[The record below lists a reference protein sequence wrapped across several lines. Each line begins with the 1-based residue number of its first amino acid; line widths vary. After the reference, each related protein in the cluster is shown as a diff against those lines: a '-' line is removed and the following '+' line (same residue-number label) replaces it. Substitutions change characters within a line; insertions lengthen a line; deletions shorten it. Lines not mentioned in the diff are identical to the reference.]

1 MVLGNRRQL
10 VEEAS
15 LAINW
20 KKRLKDHNTRF
31 VELHTKFMFNKS
43 WKRKQRNY
51 IYMLKNENSIWVDDA
66 QEIELLIT
74 KHFQDIYIPNSTLV
88 NDSTQHG
95 EDIYLVLWELHLPT
109 ISDEEYFSL
118 QAPFTP
124 QEIKSAMFDIDQD
137 KSPSM
142 QGFLSEFFKLYWDNV
157 GHLVVEAVNKFFS
170 TWYLLKDWNRT
181 LLVLIPK
188 VTPPEEV
195 SHLRL

>member
-1 MVLGNRRQL
+1 MTKKLFWGVNWKSIFDKLQAPSNNIKEISHGAVVLGNRRQL

-95 EDIYLVLWELHLPT
+95 EDIYLVL
-109 ISDEEYFSL
+109 
-118 QAPFTP
+118 
-124 QEIKSAMFDIDQD
+124 
-137 KSPSM
+137 
-142 QGFLSEFFKLYWDNV
+142 
-157 GHLVVEAVNKFFS
+157 
-170 TWYLLKDWNRT
+170 
-181 LLVLIPK
+181 
-188 VTPPEEV
+188 
-195 SHLRL
+195 